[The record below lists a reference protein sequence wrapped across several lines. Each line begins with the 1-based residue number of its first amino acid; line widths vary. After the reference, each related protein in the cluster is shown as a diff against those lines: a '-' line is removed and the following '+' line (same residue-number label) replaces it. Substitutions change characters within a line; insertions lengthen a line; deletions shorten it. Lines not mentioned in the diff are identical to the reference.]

1 MAGQTGQ
8 NVYVAL
14 KAEPVSI
21 GVPDVT
27 VTGAAKFLINRG
39 PALRLAQ
46 TLIRPGGIFSD
57 GQRRAPRGGSHS
69 VSGSLVGDLT
79 YGGGHDTMMV
89 ASLRGAYAANVL
101 TPSVPLVRSSY
112 TIELY
117 EADVD
122 VSTLSKGCR
131 IGGFTQRGAPDQ
143 PITMEYPVVGITQTQ
158 LTGASAPFYTT
169 PTEADDDYM
178 TATDAV
184 IQIDGV
190 TAVTLTGWEVTVENG
205 AQTVPI
211 VGTKFSPDVYDGN
224 LGLTGSISLIRDTA
238 NLALQASYISNTTV
252 DLKVTAENVG
262 GDTYAFLYQN
272 LFLTDFTA
280 PLGDDGPMIVTIPFE
295 GGKSGVDPIVQVTR
309 TTAV

>member
-14 KAEPVSI
+14 KAEPVAI

-27 VTGAAKFLINRG
+27 VTGAAKFLLNAG

-46 TLIRPGGIFSD
+46 ALIRPGGIFSD

-79 YGGGHDTMMV
+79 YGDHDIILA
-89 ASLRGAYAANVL
+89 ASVRGTYSTNVL
-101 TPSVPLVRSSY
+101 TPGVPLVRSSY
-112 TIELY
+112 TIETR

-131 IGGFTQRGAPDQ
+131 IGGFTQNGAPDS
-143 PITMEYPVVGITQTQ
+143 PITMEYPVVGITQSQ
-158 LTGASAPFYTT
+158 LTGASSPFYTT
-169 PTEADDDYM
+169 PTEPDDDYM

-190 TAVTLTGWEVTVENG
+190 TQATLTAWSVTVENG

-224 LGLTGSISLIRDTA
+224 LGLTGSITLIRDTA
-238 NLALQASYISNTTV
+238 NLALQASYIANTTI
-252 DLKVTAENVG
+252 DLKVTAENLG
-262 GDTYAFLYQN
+262 GDAYEFLYQN
-272 LFLTDFTA
+272 LFLTDFTM

-295 GGKSGVDPIVQVTR
+295 GGKSGADPIVQVTR
-309 TTAV
+309 TPAA